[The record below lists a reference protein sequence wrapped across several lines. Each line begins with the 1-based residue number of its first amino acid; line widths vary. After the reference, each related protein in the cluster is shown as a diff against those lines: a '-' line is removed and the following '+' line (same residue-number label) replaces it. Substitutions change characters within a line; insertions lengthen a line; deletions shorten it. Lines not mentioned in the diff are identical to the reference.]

1 MSRAS
6 NGTYTAPTNSW
17 NPAIEGT
24 AIDETDWNAILD
36 DIETALTDSLSVS
49 GKGKVTAHIDFDE
62 NGSPGTP
69 ASNVGRFYAADV
81 GGLTTPFWKDAAG
94 NTYNLLLSSPGL
106 SFTFDTSTT
115 TSADPGAGKV
125 RFNNATVSSVTEIAV
140 DDADAVGNDVATF
153 LNNVA
158 ANTYLIFTKR
168 TGAGV
173 AIFQATGVTNDSGFT
188 KYAVTYTDHDGTFAA
203 ADPLSLSVG
212 PAGPAGAAGA
222 SGLNWRGAWLTAT
235 AFSVNDGTSNGGSS
249 YICTVAHT
257 SGASTEPGVGASWA
271 TVWDVIAEKGAA
283 GAGTGD
289 LIAANNLSDVGSAA
303 TAFGNIKQAASETA
317 TGVVELATEAEAT
330 TGSDTSRAVT
340 PAGLKAH
347 VDARNGVSAAA
358 TIADN
363 RVVRGDGGS
372 RGAQESAVAIDDSGN
387 MSGVGT
393 LITSGVATVGTTAAT
408 AVKMDPSGF
417 VELPEISAPSTPAS
431 GFLRLY
437 AKSDGKAYQKDDAGT
452 ETDLSASGG
461 GGSGGAS
468 LEPENLGIAVSASG
482 SALTVALKGADGND
496 PSGSN
501 IVYLPFRSA
510 TGTTGTITTRQ
521 VTSATSLTISSGS
534 TMGVSSTTAF
544 RLWLLAFDDG
554 GTVRLG
560 LVNCLSQASSVAT
573 SILGLTD
580 NGIASS
586 TAEGGSGAADSA
598 QVIYTGTAVTS
609 KPYRILG
616 YLEWNTSGVTAG
628 TWTTTNLALV
638 QPYHVG
644 IPTPGQPTGRRATTN
659 KTDTFTS
666 STATTWT
673 DITGYSA
680 SITPT
685 SAANAVRWQFTAY
698 ISVGNTNGAGLRMVR
713 GSTAIGVGD
722 VDGSRTQVTGLLNR
736 SADTNS
742 ASVISNQSIDL
753 PQSASSTTYKVQFF
767 LQSDTFYFNR
777 ATTTTDSNVVLRA
790 MSNVQLEEIM
800 T

>member
-17 NPAIEGT
+17 NPAVEGT

-249 YICTVAHT
+249 YICTQAHT
-257 SGASTEPGVGASWA
+257 SGASTEPGVGGSWA
-271 TVWDVIAEKGAA
+271 TYWNLLAFKGTD

-289 LIAANNLSDVGSAA
+289 VTGQASSVDNEIALFSGTGGKTIKPA
-303 TAFGNIKQAASETA
+303 TT
-317 TGVVELATEAEAT
+317 TGV
-330 TGSDTSRAVT
+330 
-340 PAGLKAH
+340 LKA
-347 VDARNGVSAAA
+347 
-358 TIADN
+358 
-363 RVVRGDGGS
+363 
-372 RGAQESAVAIDDSGN
+372 
-387 MSGVGT
+387 
-393 LITSGVATVGTTAAT
+393 TSGVIAAAVSGTDYAPATSGTSVLKGNGSGGFSAAVAGTDYASLSFTTIAVSGQSNVVADSAGDTLTLAAGSNITITTNAAT
-408 AVKMDPSGF
+408 DTVTIA
-417 VELPEISAPSTPAS
+417 AS
-431 GFLRLY
+431 
-437 AKSDGKAYQKDDAGT
+437 
-452 ETDLSASGG
+452 G

-468 LEPENLGIAVSASG
+468 LEPQNVGLAVSASA
-482 SALTVALKGADGND
+482 SALTVALKGSDGND

-501 IVYLPFRSA
+501 IVYIPFRSA

-534 TMGVSSTTAF
+534 TMGVTSATAF
-544 RLWLLAFDDG
+544 RLWLVAFDDA

-573 SILGLTD
+573 SILPLND

-586 TAEGGSGAADSA
+586 TAEGGAGAADSA
-598 QVIYTGTAVTS
+598 QVFYTGTAVTS
-609 KPYRILG
+609 KPYRILA

-644 IPTPGQPTGRRATTN
+644 IPTPGMPTGRRAVTN

-680 SITPT
+680 SITPG
-685 SAANAVRWQFTAY
+685 SAANAIRWQFAAY
-698 ISVGNTNGAGLRMVR
+698 LAVGSTNGAGLRMVR

-722 VDGSRTQVTGLLNR
+722 VDGSRTQVGGFLNR

-742 ASVISNQSIDL
+742 GAVISNQSIDL
-753 PQSASSTTYKVQFF
+753 PQSASSQTYKVQFF
-767 LQSDTFYFNR
+767 LQADTLYFNR
-777 ATTTTDSNVVLRA
+777 AVSATDSDVVFRS
-790 MSNVQLEEIM
+790 MSNIQLEEVM